1 MSALYSVATLEMIKI
16 KAGLLLASDSTGNF
30 VLLGVNNANKAIEIA
45 LQLVWVVHAI
55 QNGPYT

>member
-45 LQLVWVVHAI
+45 LQLV
-55 QNGPYT
+55 